1 MRELGWTYRAC
12 TTRRVAIRDGPGLI
26 GQPITLFLRRVRGAD
41 RDVEWQLPGD
51 ALAERIDAILSAL
64 RPTIDP

>member
-1 MRELGWTYRAC
+1 LDLSSVYDPTGGDP
-12 TTRRVAIRDGPGLI
+12 RRPGLI

-41 RDVEWQLPGD
+41 RDGEWQLPGD